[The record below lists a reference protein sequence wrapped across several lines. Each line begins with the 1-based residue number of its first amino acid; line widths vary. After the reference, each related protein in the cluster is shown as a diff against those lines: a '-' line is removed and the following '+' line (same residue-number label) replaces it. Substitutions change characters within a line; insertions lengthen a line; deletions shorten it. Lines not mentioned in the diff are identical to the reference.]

1 MKFKSDERDIMM
13 EEKKETF
20 TYTYSASRQEE
31 VRRIREKYA
40 LATKEEDKLERLRR
54 LDRAATK
61 PGTAAAIAVGMIS
74 TLIMGVGM
82 CCTMVWSD
90 TLFIPGIIIGVVGI
104 VGICAAYPLYQ
115 CVTKRRRDKL
125 APEILRLTEELIR

>member
-1 MKFKSDERDIMM
+1 
-13 EEKKETF
+13 
-20 TYTYSASRQEE
+20 
-31 VRRIREKYA
+31 
-40 LATKEEDKLERLRR
+40 
-54 LDRAATK
+54 
-61 PGTAAAIAVGMIS
+61 
-74 TLIMGVGM
+74 
-82 CCTMVWSD
+82 MVWSD